1 MGFRQII
8 SKRLPIFKKITLKIF
23 ISRWAR
29 APLCPL
35 PLYILKRVRHIL
47 LSLYIQQL
55 FVYIFI
61 MDKEYK
67 GKGMSNC
74 FRGTNEKCVICRRS
88 FTKLER
94 QLLRKIFVK
103 MSLLKFTPLFFCKI
117 AIFHKISFR
126 RTVNYL
132 HILIGTLSQSDNVC
146 TNLQLKRL
154 TTYILYKTV

>member
-1 MGFRQII
+1 MGPW
-8 SKRLPIFKKITLKIF
+8 S
-23 ISRWAR
+23 A
-29 APLCPL
+29 APA
-35 PLYILKRVRHIL
+35 YIKNIL

>member
-1 MGFRQII
+1 M
-8 SKRLPIFKKITLKIF
+8 
-23 ISRWAR
+23 
-29 APLCPL
+29 
-35 PLYILKRVRHIL
+35 YILKRVRHIL

-103 MSLLKFTPLFFCKI
+103 MSLLKFTPLFFVK
-117 AIFHKISFR
+117 
-126 RTVNYL
+126 
-132 HILIGTLSQSDNVC
+132 
-146 TNLQLKRL
+146 LQFFTKL
-154 TTYILYKTV
+154 VSGEQ